1 MTTFTINRG
10 LRRPNAE
17 EVLWLHDDDV
27 NTMLLL
33 MNIIYTNITVTMKD

>member
-1 MTTFTINRG
+1 MTTFAINRE

-33 MNIIYTNITVTMKD
+33 TNIYTNITVTMKD